1 MNEKECLARAYLRML
16 QGYEAAAAI
25 YKDRYVYAR
34 LSARKD
40 SHAEKAYVQTERK
53 ADLIRKELFQSLST
67 IANENSRQVL
77 WLLYIERKQVDE
89 VAHYLCL
96 SPDAVLRLRKKGLRS
111 IEIPDE
117 MIEVL
122 LRRRE
127 ELNKKP
133 CAND

>member
-34 LSARKD
+34 LSARHD
-40 SHAEKAYVQTERK
+40 NHAEKAYVLTEQK
-53 ADLIRKELFQSLST
+53 ANIIRKKLFRSLST

-89 VAHYLCL
+89 VAHCLCL
-96 SPDAVLRLRKKGLRS
+96 PPDTVLRLREKGLRA

-117 MIEVL
+117 VIEVL

-127 ELNKKP
+127 ELNNKP
-133 CAND
+133 CGNG